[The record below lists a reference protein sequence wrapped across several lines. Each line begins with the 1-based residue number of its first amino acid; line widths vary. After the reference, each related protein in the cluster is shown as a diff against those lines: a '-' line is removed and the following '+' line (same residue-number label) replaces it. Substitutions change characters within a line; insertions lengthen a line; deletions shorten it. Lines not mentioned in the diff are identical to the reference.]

1 MASMTFISRRMII
14 HFLVGHCLLC
24 FTSTKLLN
32 LSINSQNVTIQ
43 MKNKLTG
50 QSEFLVELFM
60 VALTFEIHRLID
72 HYYYY

>member
-32 LSINSQNVTIQ
+32 LSINSQSVTIQ
-43 MKNKLTG
+43 MKITG
-50 QSEFLVELFM
+50 Q
-60 VALTFEIHRLID
+60 ALTFEI
-72 HYYYY
+72 

>member
-1 MASMTFISRRMII
+1 MASVTFISRRMII

-43 MKNKLTG
+43 MKITG
-50 QSEFLVELFM
+50 QSEFVVELFM

-72 HYYYY
+72 HYCYY